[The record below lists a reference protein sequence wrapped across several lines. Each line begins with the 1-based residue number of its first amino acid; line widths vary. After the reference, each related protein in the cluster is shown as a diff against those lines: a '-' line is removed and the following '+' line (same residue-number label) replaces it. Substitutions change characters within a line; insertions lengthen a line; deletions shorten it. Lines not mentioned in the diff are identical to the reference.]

1 MPLPAFRNSRSK
13 VRRRRSHH
21 ALKPITVN
29 TCKCGADVL
38 THRACP
44 KCGTYNGRQVK
55 GGMQA
60 VEKELT
66 KKVAAPAAETA
77 TEAKPKKA
85 VAKKKVAKKKA
96 E

>member
-1 MPLPAFRNSRSK
+1 MCGCPLRPL
-13 VRRRRSHH
+13 SHH

-66 KKVAAPAAETA
+66 KKVAPEETV
-77 TEAKPKKA
+77 EAKPKKA
-85 VAKKKVAKKKA
+85 AAKKRVAKKKA